1 MPRDPHGEV
10 VANFMFETGGKTAC
24 ASEEKPS
31 LLPSLRQHSSSDGP
45 PRQRTLQA
53 SPGLEEWVVA
63 MGLFSMCMGSSSTIV
78 PTAEGPKTVHER
90 HAAMA
95 AAPSSAAAHADNL
108 VSLLTHAQQIELQ
121 QAFKQFDQNG
131 NGTMCAASRCHC
143 RSAGCPRTHK
153 SWLLTLGIANLTC
166 LPPLPRP
173 RGIVRAQ

>member
-1 MPRDPHGEV
+1 
-10 VANFMFETGGKTAC
+10 
-24 ASEEKPS
+24 
-31 LLPSLRQHSSSDGP
+31 
-45 PRQRTLQA
+45 
-53 SPGLEEWVVA
+53 

-95 AAPSSAAAHADNL
+95 AAPSSAATHADNL
-108 VSLLTHAQQIELQ
+108 VALLTHAQQIELQ

-153 SWLLTLGIANLTC
+153 SGCSHSESRILHAFLLC
-166 LPPLPRP
+166 
-173 RGIVRAQ
+173 RGPWELQ

>member
-1 MPRDPHGEV
+1 
-10 VANFMFETGGKTAC
+10 
-24 ASEEKPS
+24 
-31 LLPSLRQHSSSDGP
+31 
-45 PRQRTLQA
+45 
-53 SPGLEEWVVA
+53 

-95 AAPSSAAAHADNL
+95 AAPSSAATHADNL
-108 VSLLTHAQQIELQ
+108 VALLTHAQQIELQ

-153 SWLLTLGIANLTC
+153 SGCSHSESRILHAFLLCRGPVESCAHSDASELKHVMSQLGCPMTDEQV
-166 LPPLPRP
+166 
-173 RGIVRAQ
+173 RGISAATHA